1 METKPI
7 RQILPRSAVK
17 ELYPFEIIEN
27 QREEIKSFLRK
38 NLYLVPILKEARGRI
53 LSVFGEGTKVF
64 LELHLDP
71 QEDFEELFVVIKSHY
86 DAREAQRRL
95 NLLGHEWF
103 LKILEK
109 TRGKL
114 NITEEPA

>member
-1 METKPI
+1 MVTKPI
-7 RQILPRSAVK
+7 RQILPRSVIK

-27 QREEIKSFLRK
+27 QQEEIKSFLRK

-53 LSVFGEGTKVF
+53 SAVFGEGTKVC

-71 QEDFEELFVVIKSHY
+71 QEDFEELFVVIKSGY
-86 DAREAQRRL
+86 DCNEARRRL
-95 NLLGHEWF
+95 DTLCREWF
-103 LKILEK
+103 LKVLDK

-114 NITEEPA
+114 NITEEPL